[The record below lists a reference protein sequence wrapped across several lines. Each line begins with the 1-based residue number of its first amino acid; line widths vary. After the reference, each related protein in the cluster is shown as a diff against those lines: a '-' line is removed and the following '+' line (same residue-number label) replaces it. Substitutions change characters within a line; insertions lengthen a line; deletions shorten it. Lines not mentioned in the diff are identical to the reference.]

1 MERLHRLGIY
11 HGVHHNTANCGVFG
25 HMNPDEEEEELD
37 YDIIG
42 DMPEEEPEEGNID
55 IEHQGWMRR
64 Q

>member
-1 MERLHRLGIY
+1 MGRLHDLGSFNAHYRNRYFSPIS
-11 HGVHHNTANCGVFG
+11 FS
-25 HMNPDEEEEELD
+25 MSDPDEEEEVD